1 MSKKCSIM
9 GIALYLD
16 CLECDDK
23 ICNSKHKYNKLV
35 IGIDESYT
43 STGISIAIDGKLHK
57 VTSIDFK
64 GCKNNIEKR
73 KLIVNILHR
82 ILKLNANKAK
92 EIVILVERIRTYTGG
107 NSLRPNYLKST
118 GALIAVIADTA
129 YDYNVPVYSVD
140 TNSWKTQVVGT
151 NKILKEYEKEI
162 KPEKMGAI
170 KLVEK
175 LGFDMKQYDKQGNI
189 KKSVRGKH
197 KGKIKYNDDAADS
210 ACIALYGFI
219 PEHKQKLELEH

>member
-1 MSKKCSIM
+1 MSKECPII

-23 ICNSKHKYNKLV
+23 ICNSKYKYNKLV

-43 STGISIAIDGKLHK
+43 NTGISIAIDGKLHK
-57 VTSIDFK
+57 VTSINFK

-73 KLIVNILHR
+73 KLIANILHR
-82 ILKLNANKAK
+82 ILKLNVNKAK
-92 EIVILVERIRTYTGG
+92 ETVILVERIRTYTGG

-118 GALIAVIADTA
+118 GALIATIVDTA
-129 YDYNVPVYSVD
+129 YDYGVPVYSVD

-151 NKILKEYEKEI
+151 NKILKEYENEI

-175 LGFDMKQYDKQGNI
+175 LGFDMKQYDKQGNV
-189 KKSVRGKH
+189 KKSTRGKH

-219 PEHKQKLELEH
+219 PKHKQKLELEH